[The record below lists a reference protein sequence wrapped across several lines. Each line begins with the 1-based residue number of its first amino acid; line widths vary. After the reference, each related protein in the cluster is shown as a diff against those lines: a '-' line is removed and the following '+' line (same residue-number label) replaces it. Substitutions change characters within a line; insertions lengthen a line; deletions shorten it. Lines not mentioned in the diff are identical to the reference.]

1 MVAPEPAAPSRPSAD
16 PTALFKLM
24 REIYL
29 GRKSGHLHFAHGKER
44 RSLLIHDGHILHGTS
59 DVVGEHLGDVLV
71 RYGLLQQSELN
82 LATQKVLRE
91 RKRLGAVLAE
101 QGLMDTE
108 RLSNAVSLHV
118 REILFNVAERGD
130 GSYAFEDTGTDE
142 GDTAASK
149 LSTVEMIL
157 ETARRIHDPAAAG
170 AIRRDPV
177 T

>member
-1 MVAPEPAAPSRPSAD
+1 AFGRREHLMPAGASAATAAVATPPAETAGSDAHVREPTIDLSLRAAPMVAPEPAAPSRPSAD

-29 GRKSGHLHFAHGKER
+29 GRKSGHLHFTHRKER

-91 RKRLGAVLAE
+91 RKRRGAVL
-101 QGLMDTE
+101 
-108 RLSNAVSLHV
+108 
-118 REILFNVAERGD
+118 
-130 GSYAFEDTGTDE
+130 
-142 GDTAASK
+142 
-149 LSTVEMIL
+149 
-157 ETARRIHDPAAAG
+157 
-170 AIRRDPV
+170 
-177 T
+177 

>member
-1 MVAPEPAAPSRPSAD
+1 
-16 PTALFKLM
+16 
-24 REIYL
+24 
-29 GRKSGHLHFAHGKER
+29 
-44 RSLLIHDGHILHGTS
+44 
-59 DVVGEHLGDVLV
+59 
-71 RYGLLQQSELN
+71 
-82 LATQKVLRE
+82 
-91 RKRLGAVLAE
+91 
-101 QGLMDTE
+101 MDTE

-157 ETARRIHDPAAAG
+157 ETARRGPDPPPGRPAPRAPGPPPRAPRHPPPPLPHVAPTPPEG
-170 AIRRDPV
+170 HLVAPTAR